1 MAWLIEQGVEG
12 SPRNESGNTPL
23 HWGVQNQHESVVRL
37 LLAKL
42 ENVDVLVRNGFGKSI
57 LTEGF
62 AGKNQE
68 ILKMLLEHSSA
79 DEDALMGGTGQGQ
92 GMKEEGQEGE
102 EGGEEGEEGEEV
114 SMSIAIGENDEA
126 ATSVIIHRL
135 VLDKQQDPG
144 RVLQIRELEIKHAD
158 DPFGQAAAEDTTGLG
173 VWPASLILARWLVT
187 QRKELLDDATV
198 VELGCGCAVPGLAAA
213 LHGRPKAVHLT
224 DLNPETLANAQE
236 NVQLNKEHFLVPDT
250 AACVHV
256 TAMDWGD
263 EASYPAGAMGAVD
276 VVLGSDLVYQKSL
289 APLLSQVLLKLLR
302 PGGRF
307 LYVAPATGR
316 DGLPEFLGMLSQ
328 GVGLT
333 LVSEKEAGPELMANP
348 LEGSKGKG
356 EGEGEE
362 EGVEMED
369 DAQQEAAERAEEAFF
384 LHFHEMAT
392 QEVVYKLYE
401 YEKQ

>member
-12 SPRNESGNTPL
+12 SPCNESGNTPL
-23 HWGVQNQHESVVRL
+23 HWAVQNQHDEVVSL

-42 ENVDVLVRNGFGKSI
+42 DNVDVLIRNGFGKSV

-79 DEDALMGGTGQGQ
+79 AEDALMGGTGQGL
-92 GMKEEGQEGE
+92 KEEALHEMNEGE
-102 EGGEEGEEGEEV
+102 EEGEEGEEV
-114 SMSIAIGENDEA
+114 AMTLAIGENDEA
-126 ATSVIIHRL
+126 TAAVVVHRL
-135 VLDKQQDPG
+135 VLDKSEEPG

-224 DLNPETLANAQE
+224 DLNPETLANAEQ
-236 NVQLNKEHFLVPDT
+236 NVQLNKESFLVPDT
-250 AACVHV
+250 AAHVHV
-256 TAMDWGD
+256 TAMDWGN

-289 APLLSQVLLKLLR
+289 APLLSQVLLQLLR

-316 DGLPEFLGMLSQ
+316 DGLPEFLDLLSQ
-328 GVGLT
+328 GAGLT
-333 LVSEKEAGPELMANP
+333 LVSEKEAGRELLANP
-348 LEGSKGKG
+348 LEGSKGT
-356 EGEGEE
+356 GEGEE
-362 EGVEMED
+362 ESEGVEMED
-369 DAQQEAAERAEEAFF
+369 NPHQEAAERADESFF

-392 QEVVYKLYE
+392 QEVMYKLYE
-401 YEKQ
+401 FEKQ